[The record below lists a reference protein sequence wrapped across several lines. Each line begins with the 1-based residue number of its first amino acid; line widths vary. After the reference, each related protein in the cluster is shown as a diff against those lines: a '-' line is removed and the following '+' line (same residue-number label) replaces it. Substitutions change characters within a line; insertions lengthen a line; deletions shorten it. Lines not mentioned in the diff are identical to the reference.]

1 MSRDL
6 RIASL
11 DGLRGIAAS
20 AVVYAHINFFYE
32 STNPWINLRTGD
44 EAVAI
49 FFSLSGFLMALLYGH
64 KQMAAGDYLVHR
76 FARIYPVY
84 LVSVLFVTALSVI
97 YGSGYIYPIEGTVQ
111 FLRHVLL
118 FGSTGV
124 YWSIPPEIQFYL
136 FFLLI
141 WLWFIDPKKYQL
153 VAIATAA
160 FVIVAAYFDFPGP
173 GILLTSKL
181 PYFLFGALAGRLY
194 GLQKSHPDGIAT
206 GIAAL
211 GLLVFFLLA
220 RGFWPLTVS
229 FWGIGSALT
238 ATIIV
243 YLVACNNW
251 LSAAVLG
258 SKPLTFVGRISFSL
272 YLFHLPVIFLGMRF
286 FGGFMPAEAALV
298 CSIVVAY
305 IVAWASYTFIEDTS
319 RKLLTGLWRQRRQKM
334 AVAAE

>member
-1 MSRDL
+1 MFRDL

-20 AVVYAHINFFYE
+20 AVVYAHVEFFYP
-32 STNPWINLRTGD
+32 SSNPWIKLDTGD

-64 KQMAAGDYLVHR
+64 RPMNAADYLVHR

-84 LVSVLFVTALSVI
+84 LVSVLSVVALTAV
-97 YGSGYIYPIEGTVQ
+97 YGSGYIYPIEDFEQ

-118 FGSTGV
+118 IGSTGV
-124 YWSIPPEIQFYL
+124 FWSIPPEIQFYL

-141 WLWFIDPKKYQL
+141 WLWFIDPRRYQV
-153 VAIATAA
+153 VAVATAA
-160 FVIVAAYFDFPGP
+160 LLIVTAYFGFPGP

-181 PYFLFGALAGRLY
+181 PYFLFGALAGRLFS
-194 GLQKSHPDGIAT
+194 LQKSHPDGLAS

-220 RGFWPLTVS
+220 RGFWPIETS

-238 ATIIV
+238 ATVIV
-243 YLVACNNW
+243 YLTACSNW

-258 SKPLTFVGRISFSL
+258 SKPLTFLGRISFSL
-272 YLFHLPVIFLGMRF
+272 YLFHLPVIFLGMKLF
-286 FGGFMPAEAALV
+286 SFLPVEAALIL
-298 CSIVVAY
+298 SIGIAY
-305 IVAWASYTFIEDTS
+305 LVAWLSYMLIEDPS
-319 RKLLTGLWRQRRQKM
+319 RKLLVGLWRGRQQKF

>member
-20 AVVYAHINFFYE
+20 AVVYAHIEFFYPT
-32 STNPWINLRTGD
+32 TNPWIKLDTGD

-49 FFSLSGFLMALLYGH
+49 FFSLSGFLMALLYGDRP
-64 KQMAAGDYLVHR
+64 MSVADYLVHR

-97 YGSGYIYPIEGTVQ
+97 YGTGYIYPIEGAEQ
-111 FLRHVLL
+111 LLRHVLL
-118 FGSTGV
+118 AGSSGV

-136 FFLLI
+136 FFLLV
-141 WLWFIDPKKYQL
+141 WLWFIDPKKYQF
-153 VAIATAA
+153 VAVATAA
-160 FVIVAAYFDFPGP
+160 FLIVDAYFGFPGP

-181 PYFLFGALAGRLY
+181 PYFLFGALAGRLF
-194 GLQKSHPDGIAT
+194 GLQKSRPDGLAT

-211 GLLVFFLLA
+211 GLLVFFMLA
-220 RGFWPLTVS
+220 RGFWPITTS

-238 ATIIV
+238 ATVIV
-243 YLVACNNW
+243 YLTACGNR

-258 SKPLTFVGRISFSL
+258 SKPLAFAGKISFSL
-272 YLFHLPVIFLGMRF
+272 YLFHLPVIFLGMRVF
-286 FGGFMPAEAALV
+286 AFLPIEAALLL
-298 CSIVVAY
+298 SIAVAY
-305 IVAWASYTFIEDTS
+305 LVAWVSYMMIEDPS
-319 RKLLTGLWRQRRQKM
+319 RKFLVGLWRGRRQKM